1 MCPGNACWWGGPSR
15 SIAGWICRTGSGQR
29 VVSRHWGEKQPCN
42 LGAPIVTVDDMTPRW
57 CCTGSSLARYRMTG
71 GYRKGC
77 CSPRAELATA
87 PNLARCGSRYALTTM
102 GKLDIELHSMY
113 EWLMS
118 ETRAVGA
125 AVGGRIGR

>member
-1 MCPGNACWWGGPSR
+1 MCLGNACWSGGPPR

-87 PNLARCGSRYALTTM
+87 PNSAVVRREQRDEQLFLAHIARVHPPAHARHRLPVPT
-102 GKLDIELHSMY
+102 HS
-113 EWLMS
+113 
-118 ETRAVGA
+118 
-125 AVGGRIGR
+125 I